1 VKATHRTAPN
11 PFVSR
16 RVQPGAIPYWFAG
29 AESITQLVERLRVAG
44 GRGQIIGPHGTGKS
58 TLLETLVPELRRAG
72 WEAVRIAL
80 HDNQRFLPSAAVA
93 RLRQAERDIQP
104 CIVLVDGYEQLCRP
118 SRWGLAW
125 RCWRRA
131 HGLLVTAHEDVGFP
145 DIYRT
150 HITMETALHVLA
162 HLTKDRAS
170 PVTEGDLASRLAAR
184 TGNLRE
190 ALFDL
195 YDLHEQ
201 RTRSGAVDQVR
212 QATG

>member
-1 VKATHRTAPN
+1 VKATDRTAPN

-29 AESITQLVERLRVAG
+29 GECLTQLVERLRVARW
-44 GRGQIIGPHGTGKS
+44 RGQIIGLHGTGKS

-72 WEAVRIAL
+72 WEAARITL
-80 HDNQRFLPSAAVA
+80 HDGQRFLPSAAIGH
-93 RLRQAERDIQP
+93 LRQVERGNQP
-104 CIVLVDGYEQLCRP
+104 CIVIVDGYEQLCRP
-118 SRWGLAW
+118 SRWWLAW

-145 DIYRT
+145 DIHCT
-150 HITMETALHVLA
+150 HLTMETARHVLA
-162 HLTKDRAS
+162 HLTKERAS
-170 PVTEGDLASRLAAR
+170 PVTEHDLAFRLAAR
-184 TGNLRE
+184 NGNLRE

-201 RTRSGAVDQVR
+201 RTRSGVADHAR